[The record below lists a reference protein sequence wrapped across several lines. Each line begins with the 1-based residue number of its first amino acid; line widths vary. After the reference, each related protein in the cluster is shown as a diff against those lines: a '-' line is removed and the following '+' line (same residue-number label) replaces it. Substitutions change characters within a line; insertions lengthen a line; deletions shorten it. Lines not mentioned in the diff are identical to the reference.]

1 MSVLGI
7 GVDVVDLVRFR
18 RTLDDL
24 GERFVERIFTPEEAR
39 YAARSERRYAERLA
53 VRFAAKEAF
62 GKATGRGMTEAT
74 RWREIEVVHDP
85 RGRPELSL
93 HGETRRFARS
103 LGVTGIHLSLSHDG
117 PVAEAFVVLEGGS
130 EDAAGGTVATEDET

>member
-24 GERFVERIFTPEEAR
+24 GDRFVERIFTSQEAE
-39 YAARSERRYAERLA
+39 YAARSERRFAERLA
-53 VRFAAKEAF
+53 ARFAAKEAF
-62 GKATGRGMTEAT
+62 GKATGRGMTENT

-85 RGRPELSL
+85 RGRPSLFL
-93 HGETRRFARS
+93 HGETRRFADD

-117 PVAEAFVVLEGGS
+117 PVAEAFVVLEGVAGQ
-130 EDAAGGTVATEDET
+130 AATTEDDP

>member
-24 GERFVERIFTPEEAR
+24 GDRFVERIFTTSEAA
-39 YAARSERRYAERLA
+39 YAARSDRRYAERLA
-53 VRFAAKEAF
+53 ARFAAKEAF

-74 RWREIEVVHDP
+74 RWREIEVVHDA
-85 RGRPELSL
+85 RGRPGIEL
-93 HGETRRFARS
+93 HGETRKFARG
-103 LGVTGIHLSLSHDG
+103 LGVTSIHLSLSHDG
-117 PVAEAFVVLEGGS
+117 PVAEALVVLEG
-130 EDAAGGTVATEDET
+130 AGATEGDP